1 MQEGE
6 KKGRLYGYTENYIYT
21 SIKFVKGV
29 ENKLL
34 RVKILKAGQKE
45 AEAEPVSAVI

>member
-1 MQEGE
+1 
-6 KKGRLYGYTENYIYT
+6 
-21 SIKFVKGV
+21 VKGV